1 MTCFNPVL
9 EESARRITSVEKCSN
24 LLVLEEAARR
34 RGSCVELIEGES
46 PKQNEGE
53 SSKQNEG
60 NDKETSEGD
69 SPKLTED
76 PDAKISAEETDEKED
91 GKEASQEGKDKVGN
105 IPKLQR
111 QRTRTRTISTDV
123 YKDVEGRCS

>member
-1 MTCFNPVL
+1 MST
-9 EESARRITSVEKCSN
+9 SRRIKSVLIFLS
-24 LLVLEEAARR
+24 LEEAARR
-34 RGSCVELIEGES
+34 RGSCVELLEGD
-46 PKQNEGE
+46 
-53 SSKQNEG
+53 SSKQAGG